1 MNNRKIAI
9 VHEWFSTVAGSE
21 QVVEQMLEVFPHADV
36 FFVVANPETVERA
49 AFLRGKKITTSFIQK
64 LPGAL
69 RSYQRYLPLMP
80 MAVEQWDFSGYDIV
94 ISSAHAVSKGVL
106 TGPDQLHISYVHSPM
121 RYAWDLQHQYL
132 RESGLTKGL
141 KSLIA
146 RWMLHKLR
154 IWDYRTAAG
163 VDHFVANSGFIGRR
177 IKKVYGR
184 ESVVIYPPVDV
195 HTFELCAEKKDFYLI
210 ASRLVPYKRVD
221 LVVEAFSSMPDKQ
234 LIVIGDGPEMNKVK
248 RLAGPNVKILGY
260 QPLPELKRYMQSARA
275 FVFAAEEDFGIT
287 PVEAQACGTPV
298 IAYGKGGSRETVV
311 HSGDERRRTGIWF
324 DHQTVES
331 VVDAVNRFEQLPN
344 GISPAVCRAHAE
356 KFSTTRFKD
365 EFRSYVDACW
375 AQFNASRNAG
385 GVAGTRAAGIIHGR
399 SDECVVEMT
408 LEDAA
413 DGMRG
418 FRG

>member
-1 MNNRKIAI
+1 MNIRKVAI
-9 VHEWFSTVAGSE
+9 VHEWFAVVAGAE
-21 QVVEQMLEVFPHADV
+21 QVVRQMLDIFPQADV
-36 FFVVANPETVERA
+36 FFIVAKPDTVERSE
-49 AFLRGKKITTSFIQK
+49 FLRGRKVTTSFIQR
-64 LPGAL
+64 LPGSGD
-69 RSYQRYLPLMP
+69 SYRRYLPLMP
-80 MAVEQWDFSGYDIV
+80 MAVEQWDLSEYDIV

-141 KSLIA
+141 KSMLA

-163 VDHFVANSGFIGRR
+163 VDHFVANSGFISRR

-184 ESVVIYPPVDV
+184 DAIVIYPPVDV
-195 HTFELCAEKKDFYLI
+195 RTFELCTQKDDFYLV

-221 LVVEAFSSMPDKQ
+221 LVVAAFSAMSDKR
-234 LIVIGDGPEMNKVK
+234 LVVIGDGPEMNKIK
-248 RLAGPNVKILGY
+248 KLAGSNVEILGY
-260 QPLPELKRYMQSARA
+260 QPLSELKRYMQRARA
-275 FVFAAEEDFGIT
+275 FVFAAEEDFGIA

-311 HSGDERRRTGIWF
+311 DTGDERRRTGIWF
-324 DHQTVES
+324 GQQTVES
-331 VVDAVNRFEQLPN
+331 IIDAVTRFEELPG

-356 KFSTTRFKD
+356 KFSAARFKD

-375 AQFNASRNAG
+375 AQFNASRDLES
-385 GVAGTRAAGIIHGR
+385 VAGARAVR
-399 SDECVVEMT
+399 VFYDPSDSRLGEMT
-408 LEDAA
+408 LEP
-413 DGMRG
+413 R
-418 FRG
+418 